1 MVLWGRVCEAR
12 ESYRP
17 RAAQLMDMIAK
28 AKKESLPDWTKQ
40 DPRTMRQAKIA
51 EDVAGGNMRVVREQ
65 VRTAR
70 ARAQRD
76 AHSAD

>member
-1 MVLWGRVCEAR
+1 M
-12 ESYRP
+12 S
-17 RAAQLMDMIAK
+17 MISK

-65 VRTAR
+65 VTTHR
-70 ARAQRD
+70 ADRV
-76 AHSAD
+76 

>member
-1 MVLWGRVCEAR
+1 MG
-12 ESYRP
+12 
-17 RAAQLMDMIAK
+17 MISR

-65 VRTAR
+65 VRPER
-70 ARAQRD
+70 GRAQSPG
-76 AHSAD
+76 AA

>member
-12 ESYRP
+12 ESYLP

-65 VRTAR
+65 VRKAR

>member
-1 MVLWGRVCEAR
+1 
-12 ESYRP
+12 
-17 RAAQLMDMIAK
+17 MDMIAK

-76 AHSAD
+76 AHSAQTDASRRSLR

>member
-1 MVLWGRVCEAR
+1 MVLWARVCEAR
-12 ESYRP
+12 ESYLP

>member
-1 MVLWGRVCEAR
+1 
-12 ESYRP
+12 
-17 RAAQLMDMIAK
+17 MDMIAK